1 MGNLLK
7 LALSFSRAGRVAE
20 TSAGTLFVLLN
31 GTWVTPP
38 VSEGTLPGNRRVGR
52 DGGRTGREAVVTLDD
67 LRTV

>member
-1 MGNLLK
+1 
-7 LALSFSRAGRVAE
+7 VAE